1 VYILLAY
8 FRHLLTADEAVQMAI
23 PLWFGGGVFVVAG
36 LFCRWWRLKKLEMYI
51 RFKRDLVAGLS
62 KSD

>member
-1 VYILLAY
+1 
-8 FRHLLTADEAVQMAI
+8 M
-23 PLWFGGGVFVVAG
+23 
-36 LFCRWWRLKKLEMYI
+36 KKLEMYI